1 MKLRFE
7 QQSSEYQRR
16 LSEYDLK
23 LVRLEQMRAS
33 SALAQRHAD
42 EKDGAAASS
51 SDAEKRVQRE
61 PQQETKRREERERER
76 EREDATRWQH
86 EKLLDES
93 IQRREDELAA
103 ARKAEPRAASAA
115 EPERKRKPELP
126 TSNAQVDEVREVL
139 PLEVIVPE
147 LLLL

>member
-23 LVRLEQMRAS
+23 LVRLEQMRATS
-33 SALAQRHAD
+33 RRAD
-42 EKDGAAASS
+42 EKDGSAASA

-61 PQQETKRREERERER
+61 PQRETKRREEPER
-76 EREDATRWQH
+76 EREDAARWQH
-86 EKLLDES
+86 EKLHDES
-93 IQRREDELAA
+93 IQRRQDELAA
-103 ARKAEPRAASAA
+103 ARKAEPRSASAA

-126 TSNAQVDEVREVL
+126 TSVVEVEEVSRSL
-139 PLEVIVPE
+139 ISSLEHT
-147 LLLL
+147 